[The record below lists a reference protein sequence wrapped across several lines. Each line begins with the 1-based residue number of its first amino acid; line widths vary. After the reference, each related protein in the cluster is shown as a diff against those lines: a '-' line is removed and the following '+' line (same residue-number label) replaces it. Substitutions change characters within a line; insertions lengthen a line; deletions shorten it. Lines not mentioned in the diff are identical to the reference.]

1 MGSSVEKGML
11 VGGDSS
17 ALRSII
23 ALACM
28 LLVTSLMNVV
38 VFPLFDGVFTFAR
51 DISQTSQAVVFLL
64 VGAIAT
70 FRPSLF
76 RRVPLALVVMAALL
90 LGAFLMPL
98 SLAVGS
104 PVLLVASS
112 SLFAAGRGMVMLAVT
127 LAMARSLSG
136 RSISVAVAVAFVA
149 SVALQAF
156 CWVVPIFVGLAL
168 FLALPFAAFL
178 AVRADAAKVIA
189 IAVDGEAPADAAITR
204 PSSFLPLASQLFVC
218 LFLFRTAF
226 GYSLR
231 FGEST
236 GVPVA
241 VFFAIVPVG
250 IAAILLVCWK
260 RFDADL
266 LTQISVLCVAAGF
279 FFVSSPDAALVG
291 LSNLFLSSGNSLFNM
306 VAWIVIVA
314 VGSRNLAGALS
325 VAGWGQ
331 GVASFG
337 TLLGAALGVWSNHL
351 FENNQAALTLVS
363 GVLLVLFVGYAL
375 IGLKRFSFAETVAGV
390 TPAVPDAKA
399 ESPEEQFAARCQE
412 LAERCKLTP
421 REREVFEMLA
431 RGRNREYIQE
441 KLVVSR
447 NTVKA
452 HVKHVYAKL
461 DIHSHQEL
469 IDLVESKEG

>member
-1 MGSSVEKGML
+1 MAMLANASDGSAAGRAASRAV
-11 VGGDSS
+11 V
-17 ALRSII
+17 

-51 DISQTSQAVVFLL
+51 DISQTVQALMFLV
-64 VGAIAT
+64 VGAVAT
-70 FRPSLF
+70 FKPSLF
-76 RRVPLALVVMAALL
+76 RLAPLTLVVLL
-90 LGAFLMPL
+90 SLLAGAFLLPV
-98 SLAVGS
+98 SLAAEN
-104 PVLLVASS
+104 PALLVFSS
-112 SLFAAGRGMVMLAVT
+112 SLFAAARGMVMMAVALA
-127 LAMARSLSG
+127 LSRSLSG
-136 RSISVAVAVAFVA
+136 RSVSIAVAVAFVA
-149 SVALQAF
+149 SVTLQAF
-156 CWVVPIFVGLAL
+156 CWIVPIYVGLFL
-168 FLALPFAAFL
+168 FLALPFVAFMI
-178 AVRADAAKVIA
+178 VRSDAAKVLA

-231 FGEST
+231 FGENT
-236 GVPVA
+236 GVPVE
-241 VFFAIVPVG
+241 VFFMIVPVG
-250 IAAILLVCWK
+250 VAAILLVCWK

-279 FFVSSPDAALVG
+279 FFVSSVDAPLREA
-291 LSNLFLSSGNSLFNM
+291 SNLLLSSGNTLFNM
-306 VAWIVIVA
+306 VAWIVIVS

-331 GVASFG
+331 GVGSFG
-337 TLLGAALGVWSNHL
+337 TILGATLGVWSNHL
-351 FENNQAALTLVS
+351 FEDNQAALTVVS
-363 GVLLVLFVGYAL
+363 GVLLVLFVGYAI
-375 IGLKRFSFAETVAGV
+375 IGLKRFSFAETVQGV
-390 TPAVPDAKA
+390 TPVATDVKV
-399 ESPEEQFAARCQE
+399 ESSEEQFAARCQE
-412 LAERCKLTP
+412 IADCCKLTP

-461 DIHSHQEL
+461 GIHSHQEL
-469 IDLVESKEG
+469 IDLVESGK

>member
-1 MGSSVEKGML
+1 MSEVENKGTTAPRSCSSRRAV
-11 VGGDSS
+11 V
-17 ALRSII
+17 

-28 LLVTSLMNVV
+28 LLVTSLMNIV
-38 VFPLFDGVFTFAR
+38 VFPLFDDVFTFAR
-51 DISQTSQAVVFLL
+51 DISQTVQAMMFLA

-76 RRVPLALVVMAALL
+76 RLAPLTVIVLL
-90 LGAFLMPL
+90 SLLFGAFLLPV
-98 SLAVGS
+98 SLAIGS
-104 PVLLVASS
+104 PAMLVLSS
-112 SLFAAGRGMVMLAVT
+112 SLFAAGRGMVMMAVALA
-127 LAMARSLSG
+127 LSKSLSG
-136 RSISVAVAVAFVA
+136 RSVAISVAIAFVA
-149 SVALQAF
+149 SVTLQAF
-156 CWVVPIFVGLAL
+156 CWVVPIYIGLSL
-168 FLALPFAAFL
+168 FLALPFVAFMVVRSDAAQVL
-178 AVRADAAKVIA
+178 AV
-189 IAVDGEAPADAAITR
+189 AVDGEAPADAAITR

-231 FGEST
+231 FGETT
-236 GVPVA
+236 GVPVE
-241 VFFAIVPVG
+241 VFFSIVPVG

-260 RFDADL
+260 HFDADL
-266 LTQISVLCVAAGF
+266 LTQVSVLCVAAGF
-279 FFVSSPDAALVG
+279 FFVSSVDASLREA
-291 LSNLFLSSGNSLFNM
+291 SNLFLSSGNALFNM
-306 VAWIVIVA
+306 VAWIVIVS

-351 FENNQAALTLVS
+351 FENSQTALTVVS

-375 IGLKRFSFAETVAGV
+375 IGLKRFSFAETIEGV
-390 TPAVPDAKA
+390 TPVALDAKV
-399 ESPEEQFAARCQE
+399 ESPEELFEARCQE
-412 LAERCKLTP
+412 LADRFKLTP

-469 IDLVESKEG
+469 IDLVESGR

>member
-1 MGSSVEKGML
+1 MSEVAKKDEIGFRDCSSRRAV
-11 VGGDSS
+11 
-17 ALRSII
+17 A

-28 LLVTSLMNVV
+28 LLVTSLMNIV
-38 VFPLFDGVFTFAR
+38 VFPLFDDVFTFAR
-51 DISQTSQAVVFLL
+51 DISQTVQALMFLA
-64 VGAIAT
+64 VGAVAT
-70 FRPSLF
+70 FKPALF
-76 RRVPLALVVMAALL
+76 RRVPLTLFVLLALL
-90 LGAFLMPL
+90 LGAFLLPL
-98 SLAVGS
+98 SLAMGNAA
-104 PVLLVASS
+104 LLVVSS
-112 SLFAAGRGMVMLAVT
+112 SLFAAARGMVMLAVA
-127 LAMARSLSG
+127 LALSYSLSG
-136 RSISVAVAVAFVA
+136 RSISIAVALAFVA

-156 CWVVPIFVGLAL
+156 CWVVPIYVGLFS
-168 FLALPFAAFL
+168 FLALPFVAFMI
-178 AVRADAAKVIA
+178 VRPEAAKILA

-231 FGEST
+231 FGENT
-236 GVPVA
+236 GVPVE

-250 IAAILLVCWK
+250 VSAILLLFWK
-260 RFDADL
+260 RFNADL

-279 FFVSSPDAALVG
+279 FFVSSLDASLREA
-291 LSNLFLSSGNSLFNM
+291 SNLFLSSGNTLFNM

-314 VGSRNLAGALS
+314 VGSRNLSGALS

-331 GVASFG
+331 GVGSFG
-337 TLLGAALGVWSNHL
+337 TLVGAALGVWSNDL
-351 FENNQAALTLVS
+351 FENNQAALTVVS

-375 IGLKRFSFAETVAGV
+375 IGLKKFSFAETVEGV
-390 TPAVPDAKA
+390 TPVALDVKA
-399 ESPEEQFAARCQE
+399 ESPEELFEARCQE
-412 LAERCKLTP
+412 IAARCKLTP

-469 IDLVESKEG
+469 IDLVESGE